1 MRTGRKGEKR
11 IFSLEMEDDPD
22 YERER
27 EHVEAVISRYC
38 KELVPVIK
46 NRFEIAETMINAQ
59 MVDKAEEKKRK
70 LEEKKKRKEKNKVE
84 EEF

>member
-1 MRTGRKGEKR
+1 M
-11 IFSLEMEDDPD
+11 
-22 YERER
+22 
-27 EHVEAVISRYC
+27 
-38 KELVPVIK
+38 PVIK